1 MVDIYRDVTIYECSH
16 CWKIFDGKD
25 IVIQG
30 NGELSCKDCYIKELN
45 EQVESDDAINKLK
58 LEFVNGKISSEEYTE
73 KMSRL

>member
-1 MVDIYRDVTIYECSH
+1 MTEIYKDVTIYECSH

-30 NGELSCKDCYIKELN
+30 NGELSCKDCYIKELSDALD
-45 EQVESDDAINKLK
+45 QDDAITKLK
-58 LEFVNGKISSEEYTE
+58 MLFVTGKITSEEYTE